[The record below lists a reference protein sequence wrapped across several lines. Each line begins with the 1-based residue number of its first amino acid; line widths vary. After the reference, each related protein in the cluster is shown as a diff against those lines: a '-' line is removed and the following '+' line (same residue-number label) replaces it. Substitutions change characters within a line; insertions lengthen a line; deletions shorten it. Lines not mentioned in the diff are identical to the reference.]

1 MRSTTWNSPQLEMS
15 APRTEEADAGC
26 LSVSKVRRSD
36 FINQWSVVLDEIAE
50 PRIDSEGPIA
60 EAWQMMLNSQPI
72 GRAVIKNIALNLSF
86 GNVRFLHKN
95 MNKVQ
100 RTGKGWGDTR
110 LLQSSAT
117 HTYAHT
123 HRASMQ
129 VPEVMKFKYKF
140 QKLKMGESISS
151 DLKDNCHWN

>member
-50 PRIDSEGPIA
+50 PSIDSEGPIA

-110 LLQSSAT
+110 LLLSPAT
-117 HTYAHT
+117 HTHT
-123 HRASMQ
+123 HSQSLYASPRGHEDQ
-129 VPEVMKFKYKF
+129 IQISKVENGGIHFKW
-140 QKLKMGESISS
+140 LKG
-151 DLKDNCHWN
+151 